1 MSLKE
6 QLRLLSDM
14 DGVWAH
20 SQPPIIETF
29 NKRFGTNLTYS
40 DWTTF
45 GLMTLEAVRLSGESI
60 PVVAAWLYSE
70 EVMRNS
76 QVVPGAND
84 AIKVLASIVKSN
96 EITTSRPSAQAS
108 MTHEWVKEN
117 LPEIDRVYIRGEQD
131 SAMKGDQF
139 KIVMIRELEANIY
152 IEDDPSVIM
161 AVHELLLEGKL
172 PFLKSAI
179 LVDRP
184 WNDKVILPE
193 AIQRVGNW
201 REEDYGWDEIVQI
214 VQKLANL

>member
-45 GLMTLEAVRLSGESI
+45 SLMTLEAVRLSGESI
-60 PVVAAWLYSE
+60 ILKR
-70 EVMRNS
+70 M
-76 QVVPGAND
+76 
-84 AIKVLASIVKSN
+84 
-96 EITTSRPSAQAS
+96 
-108 MTHEWVKEN
+108 
-117 LPEIDRVYIRGEQD
+117 
-131 SAMKGDQF
+131 
-139 KIVMIRELEANIY
+139 
-152 IEDDPSVIM
+152 
-161 AVHELLLEGKL
+161 L

-193 AIQRVGNW
+193 VIKRVGNW

-214 VQKLANL
+214 VQKLANES